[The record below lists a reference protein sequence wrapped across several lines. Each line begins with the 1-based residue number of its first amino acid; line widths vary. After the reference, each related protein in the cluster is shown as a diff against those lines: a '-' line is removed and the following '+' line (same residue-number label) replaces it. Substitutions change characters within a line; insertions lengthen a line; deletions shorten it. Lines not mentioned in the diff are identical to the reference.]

1 MEINKYKHIYFIGI
15 GGIGMSALARYCLNN
30 EIAVYG
36 YDKTRTALCV
46 ALEEEGAQIIYKEEA
61 FLVPELF
68 KDLQNSLVIYTPA
81 ISASNSISQTL
92 KLWGHNLTK
101 RAAFLGSLSESFY
114 TIAVAGT
121 HGKTTTSCLLA
132 HLFKEAKMDFTAILG
147 GISTNLNSNYY
158 CQKGRKITGK
168 SILITEADEFDE
180 SFLQLSP
187 ELAIVTSTDADHLDI
202 YGEEDKVRESYQKFA
217 NLVKDTLVQ
226 QEFVNLKHGK
236 SYKYGK
242 KSEYAY
248 QNITIENN
256 SQFFDINAM
265 GEKINNIKAG
275 LPGEH
280 NIQNSTAAAAIAILA
295 EIDPKIIGQAI
306 KTYQG
311 VQRRFEKIID
321 SNNNIVID
329 DYAHHP
335 TEIRAL
341 VNSVKEI
348 YPNRKI
354 TMVFQP
360 HLYSRTRD
368 FMQEFAQELDR
379 VDETIIMPI
388 YPAREEPIEGIT
400 SKALLKMMKNNN
412 GQVLTQDATTEY
424 IKRIRPNLLL
434 ITGAGDINLLRN
446 PIKEIYDGR

>member
-168 SILITEADEFDE
+168 SILITEADEFDVE
-180 SFLQLSP
+180 VNPKDIRKDLYCASGPGGQSVNTTYSAVRLTHIPTGIVAQCQDQKSQHKNYDKALKVLRSRIYEIELQKRLEELSGKRKSMVVTGDRSAKIRTYNYP
-187 ELAIVTSTDADHLDI
+187 QGRVTDHRIGLTQYNLSNVMDGDIEKFIEEL
-202 YGEEDKVRESYQKFA
+202 K
-217 NLVKDTLVQ
+217 
-226 QEFVNLKHGK
+226 
-236 SYKYGK
+236 
-242 KSEYAY
+242 
-248 QNITIENN
+248 
-256 SQFFDINAM
+256 
-265 GEKINNIKAG
+265 
-275 LPGEH
+275 
-280 NIQNSTAAAAIAILA
+280 LA
-295 EIDPKIIGQAI
+295 ENAE
-306 KTYQG
+306 
-311 VQRRFEKIID
+311 R
-321 SNNNIVID
+321 
-329 DYAHHP
+329 
-335 TEIRAL
+335 L
-341 VNSVKEI
+341 KEG
-348 YPNRKI
+348 
-354 TMVFQP
+354 T
-360 HLYSRTRD
+360 
-368 FMQEFAQELDR
+368 
-379 VDETIIMPI
+379 
-388 YPAREEPIEGIT
+388 
-400 SKALLKMMKNNN
+400 
-412 GQVLTQDATTEY
+412 TQTD
-424 IKRIRPNLLL
+424 
-434 ITGAGDINLLRN
+434 
-446 PIKEIYDGR
+446 